1 MAAQPPATADA
12 GLRIIDDRLC
22 SATGKVIGECHKRHL
37 AVDFRSF
44 LNTINKSVPADLD
57 VHVIM
62 DNYATHSAPRSSA
75 GLLVTL
81 ASISCATRR

>member
-1 MAAQPPATADA
+1 VQRYRQ
-12 GLRIIDDRLC
+12 GHR
-22 SATGKVIGECHKRHL
+22 ECHKRHL

-81 ASISCATRR
+81 ASISCATRRSCAGERR